1 MQFSTLRE
9 RSNKTISSSI
19 FLHHSSFNLK
29 KKNTSLHDTRC
40 HPQSS
45 IGHASSILE
54 QSSSDQ
60 FHESNRRIESNR
72 IQSPRTS
79 GIKRQSVERER
90 VAACGYDECGLE
102 QRRIRGEKA
111 AAGVTDLSPPITVQ
125 SVMFDAAVVFYAATS
140 KRCVCIPRPTRLHPL
155 HWPSSSI
162 ADCSRSRSLL

>member
-1 MQFSTLRE
+1 MLHVVLKKLVQFSTLRQ
-9 RSNKTISSSI
+9 RSNKIHLIIHLPSSL
-19 FLHHSSFNLK
+19 FLQSK
-29 KKNTSLHDTRC
+29 KKKKI
-40 HPQSS
+40 HPRTIVSS
-45 IGHASSILE
+45 PIIDRSRILDLSK
-54 QSSSDQ
+54 QSSS
-60 FHESNRRIESNR
+60 ESISRIELNRIESNS
-72 IQSPRTS
+72 IPSNV

-155 HWPSSSI
+155 H
-162 ADCSRSRSLL
+162 